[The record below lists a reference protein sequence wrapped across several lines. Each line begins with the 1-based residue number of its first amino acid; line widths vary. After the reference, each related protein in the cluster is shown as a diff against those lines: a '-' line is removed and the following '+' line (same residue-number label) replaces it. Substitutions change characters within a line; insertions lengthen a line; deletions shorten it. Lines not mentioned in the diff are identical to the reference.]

1 MSLLVPPQFD
11 TYGVTFWIPS
21 QVEPTVALIGT
32 SLPAMQQSLVSAAQ
46 RVSQL
51 WSQVSGSVL
60 RSSKYGSSG
69 AFAERSTSHRPEP
82 SSLRSD
88 DSEAGLKSQYTELR
102 ELK

>member
-32 SLPAMQQSLVSAAQ
+32 SLPAMQHSLVSAAH

-51 WSQVSGSVL
+51 WSQVSTSVL
-60 RSSKYGSSG
+60 RSRHAAAVSS
-69 AFAERSTSHRPEP
+69 RPEP
-82 SSLRSD
+82 SSVRSD